1 MKNNGLGKKDIKK
14 DREDIIYILTILL
27 FKYNSNMTYVENTMK
42 ELRKSYPNF
51 ENFFDYYENNWY
63 YYLKNSMLDY
73 SKISKLQRCNSYI
86 ENYNK
91 IIKGII
97 GNTSKLNWPKF
108 ISFLKEQEST
118 YTHKIID
125 MEKTTCLAGAK
136 IYEILRHISY
146 DQPYNNLDA
155 QSNNNPF
162 NQVKIK
168 RNFFIWKLNS
178 CRMDSSF
185 FIFFFII
192 YGYCSQKEF
201 KKNTYGALIYNMCKI
216 INKYKESDFLKGIWP
231 FIDNQESQLKKYIT
245 INKGLYE
252 TVYGLFKPFCEDN
265 LFCPILEVYD
275 SCICSINK
283 EIIIKKEFGFPML
296 SVKEEDLDN
305 KNNYVSLVS
314 IFAETYKSNLI
325 FCKACNTHPYE
336 YYTKEQFIKTGEDAV
351 YAHHMVKDI
360 ILPKFLIF
368 ILEGNINKDGC
379 YISGYKSSSILLP
392 EILIRGFK

>member
-146 DQPYNNLDA
+146 DQPYINLDA

-162 NQVKIK
+162 NQVKII

-185 FIFFFII
+185 FIFF
-192 YGYCSQKEF
+192 
-201 KKNTYGALIYNMCKI
+201 L
-216 INKYKESDFLKGIWP
+216 
-231 FIDNQESQLKKYIT
+231 
-245 INKGLYE
+245 
-252 TVYGLFKPFCEDN
+252 
-265 LFCPILEVYD
+265 
-275 SCICSINK
+275 
-283 EIIIKKEFGFPML
+283 
-296 SVKEEDLDN
+296 
-305 KNNYVSLVS
+305 
-314 IFAETYKSNLI
+314 
-325 FCKACNTHPYE
+325 
-336 YYTKEQFIKTGEDAV
+336 
-351 YAHHMVKDI
+351 
-360 ILPKFLIF
+360 
-368 ILEGNINKDGC
+368 
-379 YISGYKSSSILLP
+379 
-392 EILIRGFK
+392 